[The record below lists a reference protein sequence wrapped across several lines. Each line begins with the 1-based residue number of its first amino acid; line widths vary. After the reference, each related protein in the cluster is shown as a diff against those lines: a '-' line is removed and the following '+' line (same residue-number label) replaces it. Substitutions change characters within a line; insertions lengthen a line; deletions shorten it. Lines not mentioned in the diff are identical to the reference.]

1 MQIRH
6 GVSTRYVNANREDDL
21 PPFSQE
27 EKVLEYAKE
36 NDSFSNKDIVEL
48 LQITVGSGNVLLST
62 MVKKGLLIRV
72 KRGWYSAKV

>member
-1 MQIRH
+1 MLD
-6 GVSTRYVNANREDDL
+6 YKDDL

-62 MVKKGLLIRV
+62 MVKKRIIDTCKTRMVFSKSIIYRLER
-72 KRGWYSAKV
+72 

>member
-1 MQIRH
+1 M
-6 GVSTRYVNANREDDL
+6 NANREDDL

-48 LQITVGSGNVLLST
+48 LQITVGSGNVCY
-62 MVKKGLLIRV
+62 R
-72 KRGWYSAKV
+72 RW

>member
-1 MQIRH
+1 MYPVSEKFLKAIRKD
-6 GVSTRYVNANREDDL
+6 NRSYYYSGTIVTKDGE
-21 PPFSQE
+21 S
-27 EKVLEYAKE
+27 YT
-36 NDSFSNKDIVEL
+36 FSNKDIVEL